1 MHRRTGKG
9 SCLRRSEQSDKKRRK
24 RARPREVLLAS
35 SDRRKAFQT
44 GTVAYTLSRFVR
56 YKCFIIMAKLPD
68 VADLKSAD
76 LRVFGGSTPL
86 PGTRLF
92 AAAIVLECIPCMVS
106 DTVLSS
112 HARSEF
118 CS

>member
-44 GTVAYTLSRFVR
+44 CTVAYTLSRFVR

-68 VADLKSAD
+68 VADLHPPTCGSLGVRLPFPAPDYSRPRLCLSAF
-76 LRVFGGSTPL
+76 L
-86 PGTRLF
+86 
-92 AAAIVLECIPCMVS
+92 AW
-106 DTVLSS
+106 
-112 HARSEF
+112 
-118 CS
+118 